1 MDDATPPPH
10 PDPSPGSSQPDQ
22 RLEPG
27 AVAFLTMGVAVALS
41 LVLGGLLG
49 YLVDGW
55 AHTGPVFTLVGLAFG
70 VVVAVLLIVTRVR
83 KYL

>member
-1 MDDATPPPH
+1 
-10 PDPSPGSSQPDQ
+10 
-22 RLEPG
+22 
-27 AVAFLTMGVAVALS
+27 VAFLTMGVAVALS

-55 AHTGPVFTLVGLAFG
+55 AHTSPVFTLVGLAFG
-70 VVVAVLLIVTRVR
+70 VAVAVLLIVTRVR